1 MNANARELWLLAFYR
16 NSELHGALLMGRL
29 ARSYTDPVLAANLT
43 RHCATEA
50 RHAAMLTEA
59 LADLRSPLDLETG
72 TIQGHY
78 GEAGGIPT
86 ELADLLV
93 LSEILEKRVLASYR
107 AHLQRDDVSQV
118 TRRTLESIVREMEEE
133 EDGSDPH
140 AGWIDR
146 ALDDLPP
153 QAVAAAKDRWRRV
166 DADVAAALM
175 RMLDERFATASAK
188 SGRTSTRQSSAA
200 SPELPQKRGEP

>member
-1 MNANARELWLLAFYR
+1 MNPNARELWLLAFYR

-29 ARSYTDPVLAANLT
+29 ARSYTDPVLATNLT

-59 LADLRSPLDLETG
+59 LAALEAPVDLETG

-93 LSEILEKRVLASYR
+93 LSEVLEKRVLASYR
-107 AHLQRDDVSQV
+107 AHLQRDDVSPV
-118 TRRTLESIVREMEEE
+118 ARRTLEAIVREMEEE
-133 EDGSDPH
+133 EDGNDPH

-146 ALDDLPP
+146 ALDEMPQ
-153 QAVAAAKDRWRRV
+153 QAVAAAKARWRQV
-166 DADVAAALM
+166 DAEVAASLM
-175 RMLDERFATASAK
+175 RTLDERFAGL
-188 SGRTSTRQSSAA
+188 SGR
-200 SPELPQKRGEP
+200 